1 MTQLT
6 NTCKAMHVF
15 SCTET
20 NVGKS
25 TMSVHVL
32 LIHVLLIHVLLVHVL
47 LIHVLVVHVLLIH
60 VLLIHVLLIQ
70 SSLYFTTCPYVIV
83 GFVCQMPLL
92 KNNSRR
98 LLSSLIKLVYKHA
111 DTCFGYVDCS
121 SGRLFC
127 SLRSAHTRGLVPAT
141 SPCNKFRGPSPLV

>member
-20 NVGKS
+20 NVGKC

-32 LIHVLLIHVLLVHVL
+32 Q
-47 LIHVLVVHVLLIH
+47 IH

-70 SSLYFTTCPYVIV
+70 SSPCFTTCPKQLQFQIYFFLFLEIA
-83 GFVCQMPLL
+83 PLFCDIR
-92 KNNSRR
+92 KQ
-98 LLSSLIKLVYKHA
+98 LSLRPKHA
-111 DTCFGYVDCS
+111 RESRVGLSNIIYLNLVVTHVNLKENSEFFRCLERTMACKYLL
-121 SGRLFC
+121 R
-127 SLRSAHTRGLVPAT
+127 LRSQ
-141 SPCNKFRGPSPLV
+141 C